1 MGIEIPPELQWVA
14 YLTGQQWPQ
23 GDETAMFALAG
34 DWNSAAEQ
42 LSDAAPALQQA
53 QSQVSS
59 SLTGQTAN
67 AVAGQFESLLSGDS
81 SVQDLVGSM
90 TSLGNLAEQTGT
102 QIQYTKLQILS
113 SLAIAAYEIA
123 TALWEADFTFGASLA
138 WIPAIEAIT
147 VAAVRELVEEL
158 GDRIAALL
166 AQVATAAGRKALF
179 KAAVV
184 QAAHLLPGIAESVAQ
199 GVVQDLLIQDFQILE
214 GVRNGLDVQQT
225 LDIAASGLVG
235 GVVGPVVHHGL
246 AHVVGQSTSIV
257 GKALSGAGTH
267 FGVGVVANVAGTVAT
282 GGSVDA
288 ADIFGGAA

>member
-34 DWNSAAEQ
+34 EWNGAAEQ
-42 LSDAAPALQQA
+42 LSDAAPGLEQA

-59 SLTGQTAN
+59 SLTGQTAD
-67 AVAGQFESLLSGDS
+67 AAAGVFASLLSGDS
-81 SVQDLVGSM
+81 SVSSVAESM
-90 TSLGNLAEQTGT
+90 TSVGNLAEQTGT

-147 VAAVRELVEEL
+147 VAAVRELVEQL
-158 GDRIAALL
+158 WDRIAALL
-166 AQVATAAGRKALF
+166 SQVVTKEGLAALG
-179 KAAVV
+179 KAALV
-184 QAAHLLPGIAESVAQ
+184 QAAHLLPGIAESVAEGVVQ
-199 GVVQDLLIQDFQILE
+199 GVVQDLLIQDFQIVE

-225 LDIAASGLVG
+225 IDIGVSGLVG
-235 GVVGPVVHHGL
+235 GVVGPVVHHGECSECRPSGEVS
-246 AHVVGQSTSIV
+246 HVRPPG
-257 GKALSGAGTH
+257 H
-267 FGVGVVANVAGTVAT
+267 FDRV
-282 GGSVDA
+282 SR
-288 ADIFGGAA
+288 